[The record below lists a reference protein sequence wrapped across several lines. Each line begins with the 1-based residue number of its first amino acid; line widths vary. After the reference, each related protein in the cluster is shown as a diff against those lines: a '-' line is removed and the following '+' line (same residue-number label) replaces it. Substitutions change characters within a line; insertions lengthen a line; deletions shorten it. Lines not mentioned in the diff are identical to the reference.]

1 MGGWREKMLGNITDK
16 EIHELHDQIDFAM
29 KKKGGKYWSSSKYG
43 KDWYILE
50 LKYIYY
56 QIVAGKNIRIHVKL
70 TDKKTVVGDYIITIF

>member
-1 MGGWREKMLGNITDK
+1 
-16 EIHELHDQIDFAM
+16 M

-70 TDKKTVVGDYIITIF
+70 TDKKTIVGDYIITIFQRLYSHRKGQGYELKGFKVISEKAYH